1 MSSASPALNLLGYY
15 IVSTVLF
22 DTFIVRIFLVPAL
35 FSLGSEWN
43 WWPGSNRVQRAVRP
57 YGEQE
62 MSARNNQDEEDTM
75 SLLALGEDEQEAQQL

>member
-1 MSSASPALNLLGYY
+1 MRSASPALNLLGYY

-43 WWPGSNRVQRAVRP
+43 WWPGSSKTQRAIRP
-57 YGEQE
+57 YAGEE
-62 MSARNNQDEEDTM
+62 MVARNQGEEDTM
-75 SLLALGEDEQEAQQL
+75 SLLAIGEDEQEAQQL